1 MIIFVNTLNGEIQS
15 KLRYFII
22 NCFSKKL
29 FRKNRNAKILPSSGQ
44 NNASDKLTVSSKAAV
59 TTAGGVVLTGV
70 TTYASSYVRKTG
82 MDPRDPIF
90 TLDVR
95 TGNSRQVYKTSF
107 LAWKNNFYGKHKM

>member
-1 MIIFVNTLNGEIQS
+1 M
-15 KLRYFII
+15 
-22 NCFSKKL
+22 
-29 FRKNRNAKILPSSGQ
+29 PSAGQ

-70 TTYASSYVRKTG
+70 TTYASSYIRKTG

-107 LAWKNNFYGKHKM
+107 LAWNHNCYGKHKDVELYSSLLKINCTSFTFR

>member
-1 MIIFVNTLNGEIQS
+1 M
-15 KLRYFII
+15 
-22 NCFSKKL
+22 
-29 FRKNRNAKILPSSGQ
+29 PSAGQ

-70 TTYASSYVRKTG
+70 TTYASSYIRKTG

-107 LAWKNNFYGKHKM
+107 LAWKNNFYGKHKNYIHLVQTTPTKPLHG

>member
-1 MIIFVNTLNGEIQS
+1 MCYYIHFILQFQIVFKLNF
-15 KLRYFII
+15 FIS

-70 TTYASSYVRKTG
+70 TTYASSYIRKTG

-95 TGNSRQVYKTSF
+95 TGNSRQVSKTSLF
-107 LAWKNNFYGKHKM
+107 GLES

>member
-1 MIIFVNTLNGEIQS
+1 MNK
-15 KLRYFII
+15 KLRNIKFSPS
-22 NCFSKKL
+22 SKKL

-44 NNASDKLTVSSKAAV
+44 NNASDKLTISSNTAT

-70 TTYASSYVRKTG
+70 TTYASSYIRKTG

-95 TGNSRQVYKTSF
+95 TGNSRQVNKYHFINKKLIILEILKYF
-107 LAWKNNFYGKHKM
+107 ILRF

>member
-1 MIIFVNTLNGEIQS
+1 M
-15 KLRYFII
+15 
-22 NCFSKKL
+22 
-29 FRKNRNAKILPSSGQ
+29 PSAGQ

-70 TTYASSYVRKTG
+70 TTYASSYIRKTG

-107 LAWKNNFYGKHKM
+107 FWIGCVISIKSYTTLFKNKLHIFYL